1 MLDINNNPNFN
12 IQFPNSKSDVLIHLA
27 QWQYWWW
34 FWFSSF
40 WGMYYLFLSKTLKN
54 RVLKFKPKIATSFR
68 PHGKWGDLIICLIP
82 VSWCFNILVNSNFL
96 LKLLEWQAESSLF
109 TIRIRGR
116 QWYWVYKFDLKS
128 VTDIISAPKNIG
140 NNRWSYT
147 FAGET
152 TKCDN
157 YTHLIQM
164 RAQRKWVKSYYKT
177 LSTKLSEEKKSNFN
191 FNSEFNFFETIKN
204 KNIVKFKLNKN
215 GMDVINFK
223 NNSLLLIKSSKNKFF
238 KKKPFLNFFNNNT
251 NYISKNFVYSDET
264 TRDVRNPIGKKIP
277 VDLIKKQVLK
287 NNLNKNFLFKFRFND
302 SNVNTNHRVSTA
314 PQTFCF
320 KQKRYKRRN
329 SITPIQIDYKNKI
342 KNNLKFNSFLNLKEN
357 YKLETSTGA
366 KKKLTTMHR
375 LVRKARVR
383 NDNMNV
389 TVSKRLLRVKRTL
402 VIPTHV
408 NITAITNSY
417 DVVHS
422 WFIPGLG
429 LKMDCVP
436 GRSTHHTFYVDN
448 AGFYYGQCAEICGRY
463 HHHMPIRVCALPFE
477 HFLLW
482 WNTFGLPKL
491 MKNKNRNIR
500 KEYSFRKFV
509 W

>member
-1 MLDINNNPNFN
+1 MDAIN
-12 IQFPNSKSDVLIHLA
+12 
-27 QWQYWWW
+27 Y
-34 FWFSSF
+34 
-40 WGMYYLFLSKTLKN
+40 
-54 RVLKFKPKIATSFR
+54 
-68 PHGKWGDLIICLIP
+68 
-82 VSWCFNILVNSNFL
+82 
-96 LKLLEWQAESSLF
+96 
-109 TIRIRGR
+109 
-116 QWYWVYKFDLKS
+116 
-128 VTDIISAPKNIG
+128 
-140 NNRWSYT
+140 
-147 FAGET
+147 
-152 TKCDN
+152 
-157 YTHLIQM
+157 
-164 RAQRKWVKSYYKT
+164 
-177 LSTKLSEEKKSNFN
+177 
-191 FNSEFNFFETIKN
+191 
-204 KNIVKFKLNKN
+204 
-215 GMDVINFK
+215 K
-223 NNSLLLIKSSKNKFF
+223 NNSLLFIKSSKNKFF

-329 SITPIQIDYKNKI
+329 SITPIQIDYKNKT

-357 YKLETSTGA
+357 YKLETSVDA

-422 WFIPGLG
+422 
-429 LKMDCVP
+429 
-436 GRSTHHTFYVDN
+436 
-448 AGFYYGQCAEICGRY
+448 
-463 HHHMPIRVCALPFE
+463 
-477 HFLLW
+477 
-482 WNTFGLPKL
+482 
-491 MKNKNRNIR
+491 
-500 KEYSFRKFV
+500 
-509 W
+509 